1 MPRVLRHRSYRFL
14 WLSQLLSLVGDRLV
28 MVVLALAVTDLT
40 GDPKDVGLV
49 FAARFAPLVL
59 LTLFG
64 GVLAD
69 RLPRRAIMVTADG
82 ARLVLHA
89 VLAALFLAGVVEVWH
104 VVVIEALFAVAEAFA
119 IPAYQG
125 LIPQTVPEDEIQDA
139 TALST
144 FGRNV
149 ATLLGPAV
157 GTAIFVAWGA
167 GAAFAVDAA
176 TFGASALLLFGV
188 HARRRGEPAERTSVL
203 REMAQ
208 GFAEVR
214 SRVWLWWT
222 LLIANLWLFVVEGPL
237 SVLGPTAGEEGYDDD
252 AVFGVFMTAFGG
264 GMLAG
269 ALLGMRWRPQ
279 RPIVAAFACSLP
291 IPFALAA
298 FGLGVPEAALY
309 VLAFGAGVGSACFDV
324 FWFTALATEV
334 PPAALSRV
342 SSFDYMVSFA
352 SLPLGYLL
360 AGPAGD
366 ALGVEAVLVG
376 GGAIALVLS
385 VAGMLPRGTRALR
398 SVSARGP
405 AAASLA
411 SGAPPGPP
419 GPGAPR

>member
-69 RLPRRAIMVTADG
+69 RLPRRAIMVTADV
-82 ARLVLHA
+82 ARFTLHA
-89 VLAALFLAGVVEVWH
+89 TLAALFLAGVVEVWH
-104 VVVIEALFAVAEAFA
+104 IVVIEALFAVAEAFA
-119 IPAYQG
+119 VPAYQG
-125 LIPQTVPEDEIQDA
+125 LVPQTVPEDEIQDA

-144 FGRNV
+144 FGRNI
-149 ATLLGPAV
+149 ATLVGPAI
-157 GTAIFVAWGA
+157 GTAIFVAAGA

-176 TFGASALLLFGV
+176 TFAASAALLLGV
-188 HARRRGEPAERTSVL
+188 VARRRGEPARRTSVL
-203 REMAQ
+203 REMAE
-208 GFAEVR
+208 GFTEVR
-214 SRVWLWWT
+214 VRMWLWWT
-222 LLIANLWLFVVEGPL
+222 LVVANLWLFVVEAPL
-237 SVLGPTAGEEGYDDD
+237 SVLGPTAGEEGYAGA

-264 GMLAG
+264 GMLLG
-269 ALLGMRWRPQ
+269 ALIALRWRPE
-279 RPIVAAFACSLP
+279 RPMVAAFACSLP

-298 FGLGVPEAALY
+298 FGLGVPLTALY
-309 VLAFGAGVGSACFDV
+309 PLAVVAGVGSACFDV
-324 FWFTALATEV
+324 FWFTALATQV
-334 PPAALSRV
+334 RPAALSRV

-352 SLPLGYLL
+352 SLPAGYLL

-376 GGAIALVLS
+376 GGAIALVLGL
-385 VAGMLPRGTRALR
+385 AGLVPR
-398 SVSARGP
+398 SVRELRAATEMGP

-419 GPGAPR
+419 GPAGPR